1 MAAKQD
7 KQGFQPG
14 NQAAVKHGAEAAV
27 KAIQHG
33 TEHVGLAREA
43 ELAVV
48 AELETVGRAAVVVR
62 NATRLQAAAD
72 LYWGAVSKAAQEG
85 DLEALD
91 KYVARYGWLAGCS
104 LRAWA
109 EVKKDDKAAGPNLID
124 LLGGGEDGAKED

>member
-1 MAAKQD
+1 MVD
-7 KQGFQPG
+7 KQGFRPG
-14 NQAAVKHGAEAAV
+14 NQAAVKHGGEAAI

-33 TEHVGLAREA
+33 TDHIGMAREA
-43 ELAVV
+43 ELAVID
-48 AELETVGRAAVVVR
+48 ELETAGRAAIVAR

-109 EVKKDDKAAGPNLID
+109 EVAKDDKAAGPNLID
-124 LLGGGEDGAKED
+124 LLGGGDDDKED